1 MPTVA
6 FSHKGGFWKTRYSF
20 YSYCYSF
27 LDRLF
32 LSYDM
37 EYNAITEPVPGSDD
51 FVTWDQPVW
60 LHDTGPGNCQ
70 FYGVGYGSQISV
82 TFNERPSS
90 NKIYKSMSLEST
102 NNVAGLTAVA
112 VNNST
117 GDDQTKTANVNVLD
131 DKGGILYAD
140 LGRQNESSSA
150 NIKMVGGLTW
160 NFNLGENAAFCLLN
174 GAGGSYN
181 NVAQSTVA
189 TPSYVNSTRY
199 FFGSVVD
206 GEMVFHLGDVN
217 NTINVPQDFGVFVN
231 QQNPPRGLAWP
242 VLQADGVTLVTNEAA
257 THTPGQIGIQWELD
271 NLLRNEFVTAVTT
284 YPTALYS
291 ISLEA
296 VNGADPK
303 GQTVDA
309 VIQLGAAN
317 YELYALNLEYELTD
331 YDHSDEKTRF
341 TANRL
346 RGGRSRKSARKK

>member
-37 EYNAITEPVPGSDD
+37 QYNAIQETVEGSDS
-51 FVTWDQPVW
+51 VLEWDQPVW
-60 LHDTGPGNCQ
+60 LHDTGPGNCN
-70 FYGVGYGSQISV
+70 FYGINYGSQIAV

-90 NKIYKSMSLEST
+90 NKIYKAMSLEST
-102 NNVAGLTAVA
+102 NNVTGLTAVA

-117 GDDQTKTANVNVLD
+117 GVGQTKTANVNVLD

-160 NFNLGENAAFCLLN
+160 NFNLGETAAMSAVN

-181 NVAQSTVA
+181 NVAQSA
-189 TPSYVNSTRY
+189 DAASYTGSTRY
-199 FFGSVVD
+199 FFGSVVE
-206 GEMVFHLGDVN
+206 GELVFHLG
-217 NTINVPQDFGVFVN
+217 NTANPIQVPQDYDDFLD
-231 QQNPPRGLAWP
+231 QDPPHGLASTSIT
-242 VLQADGVTLVTNEAA
+242 GVVNEAA
-257 THTPGQIGIQWELD
+257 THAPGLLGIEWETEN
-271 NLLRNEFVTAVTT
+271 NLRDEFVTAVTT

-331 YDHSDEKTRF
+331 YDHSDERTRF
-341 TANRL
+341 AANRL

>member
-1 MPTVA
+1 MPTIA

-37 EYNAITEPVPGSDD
+37 QYGNQQELTEAGELN
-51 FVTWDQPVW
+51 WDQPVW
-60 LHDTGPGNCQ
+60 LHDTGPGNCN
-70 FYGVGYGSQISV
+70 FYGTNYGSQIAV

-90 NKIYKSMSLEST
+90 NKIYKALSLEST
-102 NNVAGLTAVA
+102 NNVTGLTAVA

-117 GDDQTKTANVNVLD
+117 GVGQTKTANVNVLE

-160 NFNLGENAAFCLLN
+160 NSNIGGAGALCAVN

-181 NVAQSTVA
+181 NVAQSGDGV
-189 TPSYVNSTRY
+189 SYVNSTRY

-206 GEMVFHLGDVN
+206 GDLVFHIGNVN
-217 NTINVPQDFGVFVN
+217 TPIAVPQDYFLFN
-231 QQNPPRGLAWP
+231 QQYDPPRGLALNSE
-242 VLQADGVTLVTNEAA
+242 VGVVNEAA
-257 THTPGQIGIQWELD
+257 THAPGLLGIEWEND
-271 NLLRNEFVTAVTT
+271 NNLRDEFVTAVTT
-284 YPTALYS
+284 YPTAVYS

-296 VNGADPK
+296 INGADPK

-309 VIQLGAAN
+309 IIQLGAAN
-317 YELYALNLEYELTD
+317 YELYALNLEYQLTD
-331 YDHSDEKTRF
+331 YDHSDEKTRYQ
-341 TANRL
+341 ANRL
-346 RGGRSRKSARKK
+346 RGGRSRKSATKK